1 MSNMIFL
8 AALLLNWSEIVR
20 LLSLKEREKG
30 VGDGT
35 VDGHKYTV
43 MQRGEQIY
51 VVLPDYHRDKCE
63 SIVKKLLQKLK
74 PDAEI
79 KVSSVGYASTHC
91 NYCLTPSLT
100 YRCHRCGRWY
110 CGEHRLPEK
119 HNCPGDGEEL
129 AARQSQRK
137 EVARK
142 EEEKE
147 KKEKII
153 AVQLPC
159 A

>member
-20 LLSLKEREKG
+20 LLSLREKG
-30 VGDGT
+30 VGDST
-35 VDGHKYTV
+35 VEGHKYTV
-43 MQRGEQIY
+43 VQRGDQIY
-51 VVLPDYHRDKCE
+51 IVLPDHPQDRCE

-74 PDAEI
+74 PEAEI
-79 KVSSVGYASTHC
+79 KVSSAGYASTHC
-91 NYCLTPSLT
+91 NYCLTSSLT

-110 CGEHRLPEK
+110 CAEHRLPER
-119 HNCPGDGEEL
+119 HNCPGDEEEVV
-129 AARQSQRK
+129 AKRAQRK
-137 EVARK
+137 EAARK